1 MLKNYLLIL
10 IFVLSLITIC
20 PQESF
25 AAKAEVFSDDLGKYV
40 YAYPSTSEVDI
51 VDNVVKEGE
60 CSLMFSL
67 DQTTYSG
74 GAYALYDALDLS
86 GMKAKGSI
94 EFWVKGENGG
104 EQFEIALVNEQA
116 DGKKAES
123 VVDVSMLHSI
133 TNDWQKVSIPLS
145 LFPDKGIYWDAEQ
158 NKEVDVEFDWSN
170 FTEFKIRTRPSKG
183 ESKIILYFDNISFL
197 DTYTKNKNLNITIFT
212 DDFPSYTY
220 AYPNTSDIFIDKTN
234 DEKSIVLDLDENDYS
249 GAAFAFGPL
258 DLSNLRENA
267 VLEFRAKS
275 QNGGEKIELNLVQAI
290 EPKVEIGIQ
299 LESLQPLTTQWQTY
313 VIPLKDFPQRGM
325 YWDEASRKE
334 MRAELTRWDKIGE
347 IKFKIK
353 KSENK
358 DCIVYIDDVKIK

>member
-1 MLKNYLLIL
+1 
-10 IFVLSLITIC
+10 
-20 PQESF
+20 
-25 AAKAEVFSDDLGKYV
+25 
-40 YAYPSTSEVDI
+40 
-51 VDNVVKEGE
+51 
-60 CSLMFSL
+60 
-67 DQTTYSG
+67 
-74 GAYALYDALDLS
+74 
-86 GMKAKGSI
+86 
-94 EFWVKGENGG
+94 
-104 EQFEIALVNEQA
+104 
-116 DGKKAES
+116 
-123 VVDVSMLHSI
+123 
-133 TNDWQKVSIPLS
+133 
-145 LFPDKGIYWDAEQ
+145 
-158 NKEVDVEFDWSN
+158 
-170 FTEFKIRTRPSKG
+170 
-183 ESKIILYFDNISFL
+183 
-197 DTYTKNKNLNITIFT
+197 
-212 DDFPSYTY
+212 
-220 AYPNTSDIFIDKTN
+220 
-234 DEKSIVLDLDENDYS
+234 VLDLDENDYS